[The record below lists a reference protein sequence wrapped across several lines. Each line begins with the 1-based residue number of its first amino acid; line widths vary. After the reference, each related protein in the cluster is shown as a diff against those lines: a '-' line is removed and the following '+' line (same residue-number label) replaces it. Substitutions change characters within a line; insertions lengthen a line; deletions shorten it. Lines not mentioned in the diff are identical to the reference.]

1 MFQHPEL
8 NDDGTIKK
16 VNDVIQY
23 TYDIIGNATN
33 IVINTQKSKVPIFV
47 FGAAEAKTIS
57 RGQQMITG
65 QIDMVQISESQ
76 IDKYLKS
83 NKRTVTELEYQ
94 YNSSAYDSQ
103 TDKPTQNDNKS
114 IFGYNSF
121 VSYNVSDTNID
132 DIHFD
137 QIVLM
142 STDPQPTKV
151 DGVDA
156 IKYLMLTLYNVDFF
170 DYSYAKTINDQQQM
184 ERVSFMATGISPI
197 NTYTVKQTPKS

>member
-1 MFQHPEL
+1 MFQHPKLDE
-8 NDDGTIKK
+8 NGIIQTDDNGNIL
-16 VNDVIQY
+16 Y

-33 IVINTQKSKVPIFV
+33 IVINTQRSKVPIFV

-76 IDKYLKS
+76 IDNYLKKQ
-83 NKRTVTELEYQ
+83 KRKVTPLEYQ
-94 YNSSAYDSQ
+94 YNSSVYGTVSEQ
-103 TDKPTQNDNKS
+103 HSN
-114 IFGYNSF
+114 IFGYNNGI
-121 VSYNVSDTNID
+121 SYYEVSDTNID

-137 QIVLM
+137 EIVLM

-151 DGVDA
+151 DNVDA

-184 ERVSFMATGISPI
+184 ERVSFMAKGISPI
-197 NTYTVKQTPKS
+197 NTYTVKQTTNG